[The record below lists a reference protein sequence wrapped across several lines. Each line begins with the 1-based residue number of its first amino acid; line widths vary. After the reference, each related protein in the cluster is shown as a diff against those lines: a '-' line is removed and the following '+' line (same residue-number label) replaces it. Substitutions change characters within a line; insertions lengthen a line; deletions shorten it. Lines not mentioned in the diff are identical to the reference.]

1 MNVNPRDIN
10 VALQGAEDR
19 RFLGACLRFARQH
32 QGRTGTNPSVACIIV
47 ADKGYGKCVV
57 GAGVTA
63 LGGRPHAEPPAIE
76 EAGEYARSATAYVS
90 LEPCAHHG
98 KTPPC
103 AQTLI
108 DCGIARVVIAI
119 GDPDKR
125 VDGKGAEML
134 LQAGVEVT
142 IIDSGEPAT
151 RVLQGYLKIRQFNR
165 PFVSLK
171 IAMDENGIMGC
182 NQEGNLRI
190 SCSESSAQTHLARA
204 RSDAI
209 LVGAGTA
216 LADNPSLTCR
226 LPGLESRSPIRV
238 VLDAKAK
245 LTEDFQLIAKA
256 REIQTV
262 VVAPMDAP
270 QEWRDML
277 ARNGVQHMACEME
290 EDRIALPELLDDL
303 GARGIQSILV
313 ESGAKLAESFLTDD
327 LVDEIIIHLGGN
339 SEKPASK
346 DYAVI
351 APFNPNK
358 FPPNFEV
365 CQTLKFGVDTSIRL
379 KRIEK

>member
-1 MNVNPRDIN
+1 MNVATQEAN
-10 VALQGAEDR
+10 DR
-19 RFLGACLRFARQH
+19 RFLSACLRFARQN

-47 ADKGYGKCVV
+47 ADKGHGKCIV

-76 EAGEYARSATAYVS
+76 EAGKFAQGSTAYVS

-108 DCGIARVVIAI
+108 DCGVSRVVIAI
-119 GDPDKR
+119 ADPDAR
-125 VDGKGAEML
+125 VNGKGAQML
-134 LQAGVEVT
+134 IDAGIEVT
-142 IIDSGEPAT
+142 TIECGESAT
-151 RVLQGYLKIRQFNR
+151 RVLQGYLKARQFHR
-165 PFVSLK
+165 PFISLK

-190 SCSESSAQTHLARA
+190 SCPESGAQTHLARA
-204 RSDAI
+204 RNDAI
-209 LVGAGTA
+209 LIGSGTA

-226 LPGLESRSPIRV
+226 LPGLENRSPIRV

-245 LTEDFQLIAKA
+245 LNEEFRLIANA
-256 REIQTV
+256 RDIPTLI
-262 VVAPMDAP
+262 VAPMDTP
-270 QEWRDML
+270 QAWRDML
-277 ARNGVQHMACEME
+277 ARNGAQHIACEME

-313 ESGAKLAESFLTDD
+313 ESGAKLAESFLADD

-339 SEKPASK
+339 SEEPVSK
-346 DYAVI
+346 DHAVF
-351 APFNPNK
+351 APFNPNNL
-358 FPPNFEV
+358 PQNFEV

-379 KRIEK
+379 MRL